1 MRCLLYRF
9 FTIFC
14 LFLTACSP
22 SVLQIPENGL
32 GKVLELKSGKFITTQ
47 ELAEKLSVQ
56 PRVILGEQ
64 HDSLKHHQAQY
75 WLLQQLQR
83 QRPQASLLLEMLSI
97 DQQSLADNLKYT
109 ASLNELPKQL
119 NWQKSWNWA
128 FYGAIVHYAVSQK
141 TALVATNLTSNEIQ
155 TLMQGAEPLRG
166 NQSVAPNIKQQ
177 LARLILASHHCQDC
191 SLGTPMV
198 QKMVEIQQFRD
209 RRMAEKLLTSAT
221 PSLLIAGNHHA
232 NRAYGVP
239 VHLSELSQKAAATVV
254 MMVSQTENLNV
265 QNADYLWILSE

>member
-1 MRCLLYRF
+1 MRCFLYRF

-22 SVLQIPENGL
+22 SVQQIPENGL
-32 GKVLELKSGKFITTQ
+32 GKVFELKSGKFITTQ
-47 ELAEKLSVQ
+47 ELVEKLSVQ

-75 WLLQQLQR
+75 WLLQQLQ
-83 QRPQASLLLEMLSI
+83 QKRPQASLLLEMLSV
-97 DQQSLADNLKYT
+97 DQQPLADNLKST
-109 ASLNELPKQL
+109 VSLNELPKQL
-119 NWQKSWNWA
+119 NWQKSWDWA
-128 FYGAIVHYAVSQK
+128 FYGAIVHYAVSQQ
-141 TALVATNLTSNEIQ
+141 TALVATNLTQTEIQ

-191 SLGTPMV
+191 SLETPMV

-209 RRMAEKLLTSAT
+209 RRMAEKLLTAAT
-221 PSLLIAGNHHA
+221 PSVLIAGNHHA

-239 VHLSELSQKAAATVV
+239 LHLSELSPSTSAAVV
-254 MMVSQTENLNV
+254 MMVSQTEKLNA